1 VTRHP
6 ALAWIL
12 VAVWAAWA
20 FAARGA
26 LVSSAA
32 SSAWVPDLGLVFLI
46 TLAIELPRREL
57 PLAALA
63 VAIARAAVSIDPP
76 VAIFAAFG
84 AVVVLARSLRRA
96 LDLRGVGSRL
106 VFAAACALAV
116 HVWFA
121 LVHDVRSTAE
131 LSRAAEAAG
140 HARGIAAAFALAAPT
155 ALSSAFAAVLL
166 GPLLV
171 RLPGP
176 SSLIGRHRWRAA
188 ASSL

>member
-1 VTRHP
+1 MTRHP

-12 VAVWAAWA
+12 VTVWAAWA
-20 FAARGA
+20 FAAHGA
-26 LVSSAA
+26 LVTGSPAA
-32 SSAWVPDLGLVFLI
+32 AWMPDFGLVLLI
-46 TLAIELPRREL
+46 SLAIELPRRDL

-63 VAIARAAVSIDPP
+63 VTVARVAVSIDPP

-96 LDLRGVGSRL
+96 LDLRGAGSRL
-106 VFAAACALAV
+106 VFAAVATLAV
-116 HVWFA
+116 HVWLA

-131 LSRAAEAAG
+131 LARAADALG
-140 HARGIAAAFALAAPT
+140 RTRGIAAAFALAAPT
-155 ALSSAFAAVLL
+155 ALSSAIAAVLV

-176 SSLIGRHRWRAA
+176 AALIGRHRWRAA
-188 ASSL
+188 ASSR